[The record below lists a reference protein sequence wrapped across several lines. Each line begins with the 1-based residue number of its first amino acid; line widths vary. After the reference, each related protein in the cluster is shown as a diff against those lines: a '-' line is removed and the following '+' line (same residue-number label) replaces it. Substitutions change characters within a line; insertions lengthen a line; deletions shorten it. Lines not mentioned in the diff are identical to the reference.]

1 MSTLSFDEFVRLV
14 SATLPSEDIRYGQ
27 HWFNVLNAV
36 RPDLADRLR
45 GSLLDPFHRDSV
57 SEQTS
62 AFVATAW

>member
-14 SATLPSEDIRYGQ
+14 SATLPNEDTRYGQ
-27 HWFNVLNAV
+27 HWFNVLYAV

-57 SEQTS
+57 SDEAV
-62 AFVATAW
+62 AFVAKAW